1 MIKKKKRNRKNSSE
15 NKKVK
20 NARITIYDGISFKS
34 KLEVYCYKKLKEN
47 GIPFEYEKYKFTLFE
62 GVKPLI
68 LTSIFPNKQGIL
80 EVNTDK
86 LRDITYTPD
95 FVGDSWIIET
105 KGRANDSYPLKLKMF
120 RKLMESQNKYRLFM
134 EPHNQ
139 KQVDEAIK
147 LIKELQT
154 I

>member
-47 GIPFEYEKYKFTLFE
+47 VIPFEYEKYKFTLFE
-62 GVKPLI
+62 GIKPSI

-139 KQVDEAIK
+139 KQVDGAIK